1 MYLFTSIL
9 AFVLIFVDVIQGGV
23 SLVACP
29 VLGTPQLHY
38 INRWELIL
46 KCNVIIYI

>member
-1 MYLFTSIL
+1 MV
-9 AFVLIFVDVIQGGV
+9 FVLILDDVIQGSV

-38 INRWELIL
+38 INRWESIF
-46 KCNVIIYI
+46 KNVM